1 MEEMHFMTHENFIND
16 FVSQLSWHES
26 CEGCFNGKFMTHE
39 KARPLNWAMK
49 KNPVFFFM
57 RNFMA
62 STEGM
67 KFHFAR
73 FTAHEKIF
81 MAFPGDFHGIFTCP
95 CFIVNQPLC
104 SLFLFQIFGWYN

>member
-1 MEEMHFMTHENFIND
+1 
-16 FVSQLSWHES
+16 
-26 CEGCFNGKFMTHE
+26 
-39 KARPLNWAMK
+39 
-49 KNPVFFFM
+49 
-57 RNFMA
+57 MA

-95 CFIVNQPLC
+95 CFIVGDGCVFVSMCL
-104 SLFLFQIFGWYN
+104 W

>member
-1 MEEMHFMTHENFIND
+1 
-16 FVSQLSWHES
+16 
-26 CEGCFNGKFMTHE
+26 
-39 KARPLNWAMK
+39 
-49 KNPVFFFM
+49 
-57 RNFMA
+57 MA

-95 CFIVNQPLC
+95 CFIVFV
-104 SLFLFQIFGWYN
+104 SSI

>member
-1 MEEMHFMTHENFIND
+1 MEEMRFMTHENFING

-49 KNPVFFFM
+49 KKKTFFFL

-62 STEGM
+62 LTECM

-73 FTAHEKIF
+73 FTAQLKRFSWPFQVIF
-81 MAFPGDFHGIFTCP
+81 MVFSH
-95 CFIVNQPLC
+95 VRV
-104 SLFLFQIFGWYN
+104 S